1 MLWGLQEGGYKSEV
15 IIFPIKKALFK
26 GKKYF

>member
-15 IIFPIKKALFK
+15 IIFPNEKALFK
-26 GKKYF
+26 DKKYL